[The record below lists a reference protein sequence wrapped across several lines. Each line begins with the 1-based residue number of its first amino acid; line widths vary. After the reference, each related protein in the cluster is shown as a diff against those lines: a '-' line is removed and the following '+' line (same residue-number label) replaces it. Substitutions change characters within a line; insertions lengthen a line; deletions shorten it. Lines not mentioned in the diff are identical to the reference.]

1 MKKGVKYTKKE
12 SGITMIGLVITII
25 LLAIV
30 AGILWVVVFK
40 DGGLVDRA
48 VQSRFVTDFKK
59 VEEAVRIYVADKQA
73 EQISNE
79 YNGKTEKST
88 KSTNTVSNVTILPV
102 TKEISK
108 EEKDKIKKEIPT
120 LSETIKIINNGKTID
135 QRTLYWIDLETLK
148 LKMRHKYLIDVESM
162 QLYDYEGEKF
172 SGKMWHTMEV
182 GINQRDNTDTNED
195 AEDEIWE
202 GWIRLTLYYPE
213 DSIERKWRLSEEGE
227 TRYDD
232 NLEWEDYTGPITVRL
247 SQVENIWIKY
257 KVNGEEV
264 IVPPLGK
271 LLVDIEVTPS
281 RSKTEKVKV
290 KINYDK
296 DAQTKLYRLNGGEW
310 KNYEGEFEL
319 TENILIEAK
328 GVKEE
333 KVYDENGNEIS
344 SRKVTGKDAY
354 FVRNIG
360 TEENEQIDE
369 TLEAP
374 TIQRLEADTSVEG
387 EVARVKVIYPEKAVQ
402 KVYKENY
409 GVEQEY
415 TQEISIKRYGT
426 EILAYYRTE
435 EGKKSP
441 VALITINEAES
452 KNYWNKPGKYIPSN
466 YGTEEIPSSTDVLD
480 GPKINITN
488 GDEEATIKITTA
500 KVARKI
506 YVQLGNGRYQEY
518 TDPITVNQNMTVRA
532 YYISEDEGETSRT
545 SYARVTGIHKNGKPT
560 VTINAE
566 PYPYGSSNIRES
578 VKVTIE
584 SSESEIQ
591 YSYDDID
598 YETYTG
604 ALTITENCR
613 IYAKATND
621 KGTTIEYLDI
631 TNIGNTPPSKKTENL
646 SVNIS
651 VDPEPSITTEL
662 INKAKVTI
670 EYDSKASKKYY
681 TIGRYGA
688 KQEYTG
694 EFEVTE
700 NCTIYAYALSDNGKG
715 STSKVID
722 NLTTGIA
729 EPIIIGNPTN
739 GKQSSK
745 TKIEITFDK
754 NAITKRYEI
763 NGGGLRD
770 YTGEFEVTDNCEI
783 RAVNTNSLGQTS
795 EATYQVNNIVPE
807 PPKLLLDKGDY
818 YLLKLPFPE
827 ISANRE
833 YKYKENGTWKSYP
846 EAGII
851 LIKPEKKDAIIKDN
865 KLIIQI
871 EDQNGNKNKFEGDWY
886 LLDVPISEIFEN
898 IYMRWDRSQPKQPT
912 IILSTTEPARE
923 LTVTIKYEES
933 LKKKEYNVV
942 YPDGTRT
949 GWKTYKEPIK
959 VDRKNTVIYAR
970 GMDEAEVYTKET
982 IKKITNIDEEAPE
995 IKLTADLENAQQK
1008 VGVKVIVTDDVKVE
1022 QIKWAKELQGES
1034 YFETNG
1040 TAIENNS
1047 VIEIEENGYY
1057 TFYAEDGVG
1066 NKQTYTLN
1074 ITNVDKTPPVIDIK
1088 VSPENTVGLS
1098 STITIDYGDSTTK
1111 QYKIGENGSWKNYTK
1126 EITLTSNEVIAAKAV
1141 NEDYTVTIYA
1151 KGKDSAGNEII
1162 VNKKILNLDLDV
1174 PRLPVINSNYGYPI
1188 LTEYGVK
1195 YDGETSIEFDER
1207 RGITNLYSVD
1217 NGTTWNEYK
1226 GKFEITGTGTIIA
1239 KSVKESGLETIAT
1252 KTITQPAN
1260 ALGAAAYDG
1269 NESTAVNANGG
1280 DAVDRYTTLYLN
1292 VSETMWNQNLN
1303 LKWKGSQV
1311 NSGSY
1316 ASSMYFLDSSNTQ
1329 IEVKQ
1334 ISGSSIVKNNYKIP
1348 EKTAKIKFVLHR
1360 YMNFSWGMIY
1370 EIRPF
1375 NDPVITTEKH
1385 YATLTEYGVDSG
1397 YIVAK
1402 IDYFPTSVQRLY
1414 KIGDGDWKNYQD
1426 KNIRLEF
1433 GEILYVKGI
1442 NKNNVET
1449 ITVSY
1454 TASLPSD
1461 TLGPLAYDGNESTA
1475 VNANGGDTVHRYTTL
1490 YLNVSETMW
1499 NQNLNLKWK
1508 GSQVNSG
1515 SYASSMYFLD
1525 SSNTQI
1531 GVKQISG
1538 SSIVKNNYKIPEKTV
1553 KIKFVLHRYMN
1564 FSWGMIYEIKPS
1576 DEPEIALVQNYYPLL
1591 TRDSVEYGY
1600 SMVNIKYF
1608 STSKQRLYK
1617 IDDGNWMTYQ
1627 NRNVMVEAGKTI
1639 YTKGID
1645 KYGNESTIV
1654 TYKAS
1659 LIGDALPKV
1668 CYNQNSGGVESIDL
1682 YNSNNSQHTTVYY
1695 LEVSNEMW
1703 NRQFNIEGTVGIYDY
1718 SPEYRGYLGISYL
1731 ESDKETNINDTI
1743 WISERNIN
1751 KNYTIPEKTKYIKIS
1766 LKSMKAFNNGT
1777 YKAYLY
1783 EINPVK

>member
-12 SGITMIGLVITII
+12 FGITMIGLVITII
-25 LLAIV
+25 LVAIV
-30 AGILWVVVFK
+30 AGILWVIVFK

-120 LSETIKIINNGKTID
+120 LSETIKVINNGKTID
-135 QRTLYWIDLETLK
+135 QRTLYWVDLDTLK

-172 SGKMWHTMEV
+172 NGKRWHTIEI
-182 GINQRDNTDTNED
+182 GISEGEKTETNED
-195 AEDEIWE
+195 AEDEIWD
-202 GWIRLTLYYPE
+202 GWIKLTLYYPE
-213 DSIERKWRLSEEGE
+213 DSTERKWRLSEEGE

-257 KVNGEEV
+257 KIKGEEV

-296 DAQTKLYRLNGGEW
+296 EAQTKLYRLNGGEW
-310 KNYEGEFEL
+310 KNYDGEFEL

-452 KNYWNKPGKYIPSN
+452 KNYWNKPGKYTPSR

-518 TDPITVNQNMTVRA
+518 TDPITVNQNMIVRA

-545 SYARVTGIHKNGKPT
+545 SYARVTGIHRNGKPT

-566 PYPYGSSNIRES
+566 PYPYGSSNITES

-631 TNIGNTPPSKKTENL
+631 TNIGNTPPTKKTDKL

-670 EYDSKASKKYY
+670 DYDSKASKKYY

-729 EPIIIGNPTN
+729 EPIIIGDPTN

-923 LTVTIKYEES
+923 LTVTIKYEEN

-1022 QIKWAKELQGES
+1022 QVKWASGIQGES

-1047 VIEIEENGYY
+1047 VVEIEENGYY

-1098 STITIDYGDSTTK
+1098 STITINYGDSTTK

-1195 YDGETSIEFDER
+1195 FDGETSIEFDTR

-1226 GKFEITGTGTIIA
+1226 GKFEIAGTGTIIA
-1239 KSVKESGLETIAT
+1239 KSVKESGLETIAS
-1252 KTITQPAN
+1252 KTITIPSN
-1260 ALGAAAYDG
+1260 ALRIQAYDE
-1269 NESTAVNANGG
+1269 NMSTYTRSEGYLY
-1280 DAVDRYTTLYLN
+1280 VD
-1292 VSETMWNQNLN
+1292 
-1303 LKWKGSQV
+1303 
-1311 NSGSY
+1311 
-1316 ASSMYFLDSSNTQ
+1316 SSMYGKGVAVYTPKFNSYTPYNHFTIYDKDG
-1329 IEVKQ
+1329 KQ
-1334 ISGSSIVKNNYKIP
+1334 LGTYTFGVKNLSSTSFIIP
-1348 EKTAKIKFVLHR
+1348 ENAYRIYYRQSDGCLSEIKPNNAPTIIKDIYYPTITNYGVKEGYINAKI
-1360 YMNFSWGMIY
+1360 S
-1370 EIRPF
+1370 
-1375 NDPVITTEKH
+1375 
-1385 YATLTEYGVDSG
+1385 
-1397 YIVAK
+1397 
-1402 IDYFPTSVQRLY
+1402 YFQTSIKRLY
-1414 KIGDGDWKNYQD
+1414 KINSDEWKNY
-1426 KNIRLEF
+1426 NYEAIRLEY
-1433 GEILYVKGI
+1433 GDIL
-1442 NKNNVET
+1442 
-1449 ITVSY
+1449 TV
-1454 TASLPSD
+1454 
-1461 TLGPLAYDGNESTA
+1461 
-1475 VNANGGDTVHRYTTL
+1475 
-1490 YLNVSETMW
+1490 
-1499 NQNLNLKWK
+1499 
-1508 GSQVNSG
+1508 
-1515 SYASSMYFLD
+1515 
-1525 SSNTQI
+1525 
-1531 GVKQISG
+1531 
-1538 SSIVKNNYKIPEKTV
+1538 
-1553 KIKFVLHRYMN
+1553 
-1564 FSWGMIYEIKPS
+1564 
-1576 DEPEIALVQNYYPLL
+1576 
-1591 TRDSVEYGY
+1591 
-1600 SMVNIKYF
+1600 
-1608 STSKQRLYK
+1608 
-1617 IDDGNWMTYQ
+1617 
-1627 NRNVMVEAGKTI
+1627 
-1639 YTKGID
+1639 KGID
-1645 KYGNESTIV
+1645 KNGVDTTIT
-1654 TYKAS
+1654 TYTAS
-1659 LIGDALPKV
+1659 KPSDALRIQAYDENMSTYTRSEGYLYVDSSMYGKGVAVYTPKFNSYTP
-1668 CYNQNSGGVESIDL
+1668 YN
-1682 YNSNNSQHTTVYY
+1682 HFT
-1695 LEVSNEMW
+1695 
-1703 NRQFNIEGTVGIYDY
+1703 IYDKD
-1718 SPEYRGYLGISYL
+1718 GKQLGTY
-1731 ESDKETNINDTI
+1731 TFGV
-1743 WISERNIN
+1743 
-1751 KNYTIPEKTKYIKIS
+1751 KNLSSTSFIIPE
-1766 LKSMKAFNNGT
+1766 N
-1777 YKAYLY
+1777 AYRIYYRQSDGCLS
-1783 EINPVK
+1783 EIQPSTN

>member
-12 SGITMIGLVITII
+12 FGITMIGLVITII
-25 LLAIV
+25 LVAIV
-30 AGILWVVVFK
+30 AGILWVIVFK

-88 KSTNTVSNVTILPV
+88 KSTNAVSNVTILPV
-102 TKEISK
+102 TKEVSK
-108 EEKDKIKKEIPT
+108 AEKDKIKKEIPT
-120 LSETIKIINNGKTID
+120 LSETIKVINNGKTID
-135 QRTLYWIDLETLK
+135 QRTLYWVDLDTLK

-172 SGKMWHTMEV
+172 NGKRWHTIEI
-182 GINQRDNTDTNED
+182 GISEGEKTETNED
-195 AEDEIWE
+195 AEDEIWD
-202 GWIRLTLYYPE
+202 GWIKLTLYYPE
-213 DSIERKWRLSEEGE
+213 DSTERKWRLSEEGE

-257 KVNGEEV
+257 KIKGEEV

-296 DAQTKLYRLNGGEW
+296 EAQTKLYRLNGGEW
-310 KNYEGEFEL
+310 KNYDGEFEL

-387 EVARVKVIYPEKAVQ
+387 EIARVKVIYPEKAVQ

-415 TQEISIKRYGT
+415 TQEISIKKYGT

-441 VALITINEAES
+441 AALITINEAES
-452 KNYWNKPGKYIPSN
+452 KNYWNKPGKYTPSR

-506 YVQLGNGRYQEY
+506 YVQLGNGKYQEY
-518 TDPITVNQNMTVRA
+518 TDPITVTQNMIVRA

-560 VTINAE
+560 VIINAE
-566 PYPYGSSNIRES
+566 PYPYGSSNITES

-584 SSESEIQ
+584 SSESQVQ
-591 YSYDDID
+591 YSYDDIG

-631 TNIGNTPPSKKTENL
+631 TNIGNTPPTKKTENL

-651 VDPEPSITTEL
+651 VDTETSITTEL

-923 LTVTIKYEES
+923 LTVTIKYEEN

-1022 QIKWAKELQGES
+1022 QVKWAKELQGES

-1047 VIEIEENGYY
+1047 VVEIEENGYY

-1066 NKQTYTLN
+1066 NKQVYTLN

-1098 STITIDYGDSTTK
+1098 STITINYGDSTTK

-1126 EITLTSNEVIAAKAV
+1126 EITLTSNEVIAAKAI

-1195 YDGETSIEFDER
+1195 YDGETSIEFDGR

-1226 GKFEITGTGTIIA
+1226 GKFEIAGTGTIIA
-1239 KSVKESGLETIAT
+1239 KSVKESGLETIAS
-1252 KTITQPAN
+1252 KTITIPGN
-1260 ALGAAAYDG
+1260 ALGVSAYDG
-1269 NESTAVNANGG
+1269 NESTYLLGGTINIDESVIGKQVAVKTNTSPGYSTSFYIYDELGNKIYSKSIAN
-1280 DAVDRYTTLYLN
+1280 T
-1292 VSETMWNQNLN
+1292 NL
-1303 LKWKGSQV
+1303 
-1311 NSGSY
+1311 
-1316 ASSMYFLDSSNTQ
+1316 SSPLFT
-1329 IEVKQ
+1329 IPEGAKKIV
-1334 ISGSSIVKNNYKIP
+1334 ISGVKN
-1348 EKTAKIKFVLHR
+1348 KTRL
-1360 YMNFSWGMIY
+1360 Y
-1370 EIRPF
+1370 EISVF
-1375 NDPVITTEKH
+1375 NNPVVNIQKV
-1385 YATLTEYGVDSG
+1385 YPTLTSYGVEQG
-1397 YIVAK
+1397 YDIA
-1402 IDYFPTSVQRLY
+1402 Q
-1414 KIGDGDWKNYQD
+1414 
-1426 KNIRLEF
+1426 
-1433 GEILYVKGI
+1433 I
-1442 NKNNVET
+1442 N
-1449 ITVSY
+1449 
-1454 TASLPSD
+1454 
-1461 TLGPLAYDGNESTA
+1461 
-1475 VNANGGDTVHRYTTL
+1475 
-1490 YLNVSETMW
+1490 
-1499 NQNLNLKWK
+1499 
-1508 GSQVNSG
+1508 
-1515 SYASSMYFLD
+1515 
-1525 SSNTQI
+1525 
-1531 GVKQISG
+1531 
-1538 SSIVKNNYKIPEKTV
+1538 
-1553 KIKFVLHRYMN
+1553 
-1564 FSWGMIYEIKPS
+1564 
-1576 DEPEIALVQNYYPLL
+1576 
-1591 TRDSVEYGY
+1591 
-1600 SMVNIKYF
+1600 YF
-1608 STSKQRLYK
+1608 STSLQRLYK
-1617 IDDGNWMTYQ
+1617 IDDGDWINYQ
-1627 NRNVMVEAGKTI
+1627 DKKIKLDIGKTI
-1639 YTKGID
+1639 YVKGID
-1645 KYGNESTIV
+1645 KNGIETNVVSYKASLASDALPVSAYDGNESTYLLGGTINIDESV
-1654 TYKAS
+1654 
-1659 LIGDALPKV
+1659 IGKQVAVKTNTSPG
-1668 CYNQNSGGVESIDL
+1668 YSTSF
-1682 YNSNNSQHTTVYY
+1682 Y
-1695 LEVSNEMW
+1695 
-1703 NRQFNIEGTVGIYDY
+1703 IYDELGNKIY
-1718 SPEYRGYLGISYL
+1718 SKSIAN
-1731 ESDKETNINDTI
+1731 TNL
-1743 WISERNIN
+1743 SSPLF
-1751 KNYTIPEKTKYIKIS
+1751 TIPEGAKKIVISGVKNKTR
-1766 LKSMKAFNNGT
+1766 
-1777 YKAYLY
+1777 LY
-1783 EINPVK
+1783 EISIFNN